1 MSTAAIEVLSSLS
14 ETFQSAQ
21 AVIKLHDYG
30 YKDFFPRLL
39 STLTQTII
47 TLLPFSNSTNP
58 RIDRMVNMK
67 ISLSHVFLLFVCTC
81 TFELLQS
88 TLFLQQMS
96 SLLLCMLEWCLRVPT
111 HILLESFETPKSL
124 LFSVFRTLHLVLQGS
139 RPPSKAVESLLSP
152 EAEIFPY
159 TNSSSVATSLSQ
171 EEDNSRLFAYPS
183 SRMPLFDPTPT
194 IARFL

>member
-96 SLLLCMLEWCLRVPT
+96 SLLLCMLEWCLRVPDS
-111 HILLESFETPKSL
+111 H
-124 LFSVFRTLHLVLQGS
+124 
-139 RPPSKAVESLLSP
+139 
-152 EAEIFPY
+152 
-159 TNSSSVATSLSQ
+159 
-171 EEDNSRLFAYPS
+171 S
-183 SRMPLFDPTPT
+183 SRVIRDPQ
-194 IARFL
+194 IAALQRVPHVAFSCCRARGLPAKP